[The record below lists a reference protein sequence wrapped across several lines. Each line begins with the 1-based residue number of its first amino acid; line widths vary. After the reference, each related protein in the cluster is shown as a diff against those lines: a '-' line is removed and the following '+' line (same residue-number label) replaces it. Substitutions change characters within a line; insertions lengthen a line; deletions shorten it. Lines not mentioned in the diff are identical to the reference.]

1 MNIILDKIPLGIILF
16 NELNEIIYLNR
27 FGKRY
32 IEVNDC
38 VLDIIKDITIKTL
51 ANSVSVEKVIKYSNS
66 DELYVWRVKTEI
78 VNYSSSQVM
87 VIFEDETTE
96 FRLEQTILKAEKL
109 AVVGHLAIGSLVE
122 IRNPLTSAR
131 GFCQLIEEPTKNQ
144 KDYIDIIS
152 KELAQIQD
160 IVENCTT
167 TVEPSQNSNLDV
179 IYNKFWA
186 FLRNKIDSYKLIM
199 IMDPFTKLPISLSEE
214 DINAL
219 LKMIDIL
226 NIWIEENTYIISVE
240 LFEKANYLKIK
251 IKSNFDFK
259 SDISEAANLVKIINP
274 LKFKSSR
281 IEMQIINNNTVS
293 ANVEFPII
301 PASIQKPHLVA
312 K

>member
-1 MNIILDKIPLGIILF
+1 VHMNLILDNIPLGIILF
-16 NELNEIIYLNR
+16 NESNEIIYINR

-38 VLDIIKDITIKTL
+38 VLDIIKDIAIKTL
-51 ANSVSVEKVIKYSNS
+51 ANSVSVEKVFKYSNS
-66 DELYVWRVKTEI
+66 DELYVWRVKTEFI
-78 VNYSSSQVM
+78 NYSSSQVM
-87 VIFEDETTE
+87 VVFEDETTE

-167 TVEPSQNSNLDV
+167 TVEPSRSSNLDV
-179 IYNKFWA
+179 IYNRFWS
-186 FLRNKIDSYKLIM
+186 FLRNEINSYKLIM
-199 IMDPFTKLPISLSEE
+199 VMDSFKLPISISEE
-214 DINAL
+214 DVNIL
-219 LKMIDIL
+219 FKIVDML
-226 NIWIEENTYIISVE
+226 NIWVEENTYIISIE
-240 LFEKANYLKIK
+240 LFEKANYLKLN
-251 IKSNFDFK
+251 IKSHFDLSSHIF
-259 SDISEAANLVKIINP
+259 ETTNLVKINP
-274 LKFKSSR
+274 VKFKSNR
-281 IEMQIINNNTVS
+281 IDIQIIDNNTISV
-293 ANVEFPII
+293 NMNFPTM
-301 PASIQKPHLVA
+301 PASIQKPHLIA